1 MIVQRGMSSQTNN
14 YGPQDLSDTDIRPL
28 VVENVCVTHVFFYFA
43 SPLVSCAFFLLE
55 LTIDRMCIPQFRVSE
70 THQVCCFLLLNRC

>member
-43 SPLVSCAFFLLE
+43 SPLVSCAFFFVG
-55 LTIDRMCIPQFRVSE
+55 IDNRQDVYSSIPGF
-70 THQVCCFLLLNRC
+70 